1 MKSQIH
7 GTGRGLTEVTSQL
20 HTKCQAELLA
30 KLLMSLEEQELQPM
44 GPS

>member
-1 MKSQIH
+1 MKPQVH
-7 GTGRGLTEVTSQL
+7 GAGRGLTEVTSQL

-30 KLLMSLEEQELQPM
+30 KLLVPLEGQEPQPM